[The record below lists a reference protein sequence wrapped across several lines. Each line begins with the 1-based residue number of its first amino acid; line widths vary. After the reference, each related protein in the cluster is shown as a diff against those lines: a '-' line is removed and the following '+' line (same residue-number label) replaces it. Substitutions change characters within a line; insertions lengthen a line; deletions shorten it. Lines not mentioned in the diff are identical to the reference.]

1 MLHTTFKGCT
11 GKIWLKKRHCPRPNS
26 RDFSENCFGLMLTRQ
41 TDTGVDAGMEANLL
55 ILLTEWI
62 PIDVPI
68 C

>member
-1 MLHTTFKGCT
+1 M
-11 GKIWLKKRHCPRPNS
+11 N
-26 RDFSENCFGLMLTRQ
+26 
-41 TDTGVDAGMEANLL
+41 DTGVDAGMEANLL